1 MKQFMLLFLVLFIG
15 SSFVSYGQDFSDKQI
30 KFANSFV
37 DAVGEHNSKAI
48 LKHLE
53 KNYRKE
59 QLKFLNGQ
67 TNQFINELFGGNDLT
82 TDDYVNIKYKDITRI
97 EIAEVI
103 PLKEGGY
110 TYIFRIRDGK
120 HDVLCS
126 LHLAKNGKKYG
137 FVGAVG

>member
-1 MKQFMLLFLVLFIG
+1 MTSTF
-15 SSFVSYGQDFSDKQI
+15 SSFGQSINEKQI

-37 DAVGEHNSKAI
+37 DAVSNHDSKAI
-48 LKHLE
+48 LKHLD

-59 QLKFLNGQ
+59 QMEFLGGR
-67 TNQFINELFGGNDLT
+67 TEQFINELFGGNDMT
-82 TDDYVNIKYKDITRI
+82 TDDYVNMKYKDITKI

-120 HDVLCS
+120 HDILSS
-126 LHLAKNGKKYG
+126 LHLTQKGKKYG